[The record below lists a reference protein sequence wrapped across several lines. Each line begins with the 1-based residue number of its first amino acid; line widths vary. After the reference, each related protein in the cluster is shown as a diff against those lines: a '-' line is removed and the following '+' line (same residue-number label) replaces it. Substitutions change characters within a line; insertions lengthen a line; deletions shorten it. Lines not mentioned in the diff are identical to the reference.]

1 MSCKES
7 EERLAAYV
15 LGALDASERAEM
27 ESHMDRCGECQ
38 TALREDGDLIVHMAY
53 AAPQLEVPV
62 GVKQKLMARVA
73 DQTPQPS
80 LADALLRWL
89 GGLANA
95 GHRAVAGPAGAVAG
109 AMVIVLF
116 LVGAW
121 FNVRIND
128 IAEEKEVLESQLETM
143 ADGEAEREKLV
154 NDLRELTFW
163 ATAPDA
169 SVKQLWASDG
179 TTTEVRGFI
188 VARTSETAVMVA
200 AADMPTL
207 PSDKVF
213 RVWARSHD
221 GEFRDAGTL
230 KVDSEGWGITHIEL
244 GEPVSN
250 FEGIMITVE
259 PAADASGP
267 AGSPVLKGNLGDQ

>member
-15 LGALDASERAEM
+15 LGSLDASERAEM

-53 AAPQLEVPV
+53 AAPQLEVPA
-62 GVKQKLMARVA
+62 GVKQKLMARVSA
-73 DQTPQPS
+73 ESPQPS

-121 FNVRIND
+121 FNVRLND
-128 IAEEKEVLESQLETM
+128 IAEEKEVLETQLETM
-143 ADGEAEREKLV
+143 VDGQAERAKLV

-169 SVKQLWASDG
+169 SVKQLSASDG

-200 AADMPTL
+200 AADMPAL

-213 RVWARSHD
+213 RVWIVSD
-221 GEFRDAGTL
+221 DEFRDAGIFE
-230 KVDSEGWGITHIEL
+230 VDSEGYGIMHIDL

-250 FEGIMITVE
+250 FEGVMITVE
-259 PAADASGP
+259 PAADTSGP